1 MSASCGHH
9 HPSPNAA
16 IPPGLRRALWVA
28 LGANA
33 TMFAVELAGGWRAG
47 SLALWA
53 DAIDFLADAMAY
65 AITLAVLGASLT
77 ARLRAARL
85 KALSMAAMG
94 LWVLGSAASRL
105 GDGEPPLAPLMG
117 GVAVMALITNLG
129 VAWMLYRYREGDAN
143 LRSVWL
149 CSRNDAIG
157 NLAVMVAALGVFGT
171 GQAWP
176 DLAVAALMAALGLSA
191 AVSVWRDA
199 ARQAAA
205 ASSP

>member
-1 MSASCGHH
+1 
-9 HPSPNAA
+9 
-16 IPPGLRRALWVA
+16 
-28 LGANA
+28 
-33 TMFAVELAGGWRAG
+33 MFAVELAGGWRAG

-94 LWVLGSAASRL
+94 LWVLGSAVSRL

-117 GVAVMALITNLG
+117 SVAVMALITNLG

-176 DLAVAALMAALGLSA
+176 DLAVATLMAALGLSA